1 MKTLD
6 DYDELALYP
15 EELKILSSKAVPKRR
30 IEFCIGRA
38 AAHSALSEI
47 NIEKFSV
54 LKGVYN
60 EPLWPKDVV
69 GAISHSGEL
78 ALAAVAYKEEAAG
91 IGIDIEMID
100 KTIAEDIVKIICT
113 PREADWV
120 NRRKDRKLERLF
132 MMFSAKESIFK
143 AFFPITNVPLNYFDT
158 KLMWN
163 EDMGC
168 FSGQLLTQLGEEYK
182 EGYLFEVGCRTLD
195 KYIFTFMTLPLLQPR
210 IKFTKG
216 LFL

>member
-1 MKTLD
+1 MKSLD
-6 DYDELALYP
+6 DYDELMLYP
-15 EELKILSSKAVPKRR
+15 EELGILSSKAVPKRR

-38 AAHSALSEI
+38 AAHSALSKI
-47 NIEKFSV
+47 GIKNFPV
-54 LKGVYN
+54 LKGVHN

-78 ALAAVAYKEEAAG
+78 ALAAVAHKEETTG

-100 KTIAEDIVKIICT
+100 KTISEDIIKIICT

-120 NRRKDRKLERLF
+120 NRRKDRKLQRLF

-158 KLMWN
+158 KLIWH

-168 FSGQLLTQLGEEYK
+168 FSGQLLTRVGEEYK

-195 KYIFTFMTLPLLQPR
+195 KYIFTFMTLPLLTAPH
-210 IKFTKG
+210 
-216 LFL
+216 